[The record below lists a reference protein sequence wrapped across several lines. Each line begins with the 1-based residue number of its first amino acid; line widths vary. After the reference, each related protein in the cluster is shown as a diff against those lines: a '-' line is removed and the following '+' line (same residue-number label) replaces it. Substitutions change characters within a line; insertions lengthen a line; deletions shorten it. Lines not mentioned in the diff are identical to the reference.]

1 MLFLYTKWTLLKS
14 VAPSTFFRT
23 PCSGCNNLSL
33 LESFNPTMTKTTA
46 KDTLFGHHPT
56 MWYDVIPP
64 FTENV
69 NKRWKISLSHS
80 TAELGCSVKDINSQK
95 IFLFLRNW
103 AYRNNGHV
111 LLKERESLYRWRFG
125 CRRYR
130 GKLIHHFILV
140 FSFYIFPLAHPAVRI
155 SSLLFFKFDTGDF
168 CDPGLSK
175 ICWPHW
181 FVAEVLPTA
190 CFHSRDQHLCK
201 FIGTKESVCIR
212 KEFNSQRI
220 GLGHQHGRRFIVLG
234 HQYGRR
240 DVI

>member
-1 MLFLYTKWTLLKS
+1 M
-14 VAPSTFFRT
+14 
-23 PCSGCNNLSL
+23 G
-33 LESFNPTMTKTTA
+33 
-46 KDTLFGHHPT
+46 
-56 MWYDVIPP
+56 YDVIPP

-69 NKRWKISLSHS
+69 NKRWKISHS

-95 IFLFLRNW
+95 IFLFLTNW
-103 AYRNNGHV
+103 ACWNNRHV

-125 CRRYR
+125 CCRYR

-140 FSFYIFPLAHPAVRI
+140 FFLYIFPLARPAVRI
-155 SSLLFFKFDTGDF
+155 SSRLFFKFDTEDF

-175 ICWPHW
+175 IRWPHG
-181 FVAEVLPTA
+181 FLAAVLPTEW
-190 CFHSRDQHLCK
+190 FHSRGQYLCK

-220 GLGHQHGRRFIVLG
+220 GLGQQYGRWFIVLG

-240 DVI
+240 DVIWKHSIFIFFFAYSRPSDGFLNLFYGPVWENPSTPLKRAP